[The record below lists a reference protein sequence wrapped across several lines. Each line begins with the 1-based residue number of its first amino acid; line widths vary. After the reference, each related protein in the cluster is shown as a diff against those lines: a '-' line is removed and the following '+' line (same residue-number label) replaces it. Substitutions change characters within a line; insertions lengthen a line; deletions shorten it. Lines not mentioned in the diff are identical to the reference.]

1 MLAKGDKLIVT
12 KDVAS
17 FLKEG
22 SVVEIVDV
30 KDDLIS
36 FAFGEGL
43 MHKGIMNLAEC
54 EAHFEKYEEPKLE
67 MPTVSLERV
76 EAIIKNSHI
85 TVQTV
90 FDKCTVVSCKLPNG
104 FVIVESSACV
114 NPEDYDVEIGVE
126 SCMERIKDKIFELEA
141 YKLCEELYGCDC
153 DDCECCGEC
162 IDDCPCRDEDCECD
176 EDEDDGYDCLTN
188 DFDCD
193 ECPSKGECW
202 L

>member
-1 MLAKGDKLIVT
+1 MLSKGDKLIVT

-22 SVVEIVDV
+22 DIVEIVAIE
-30 KDDLIS
+30 DDLIS
-36 FAFGEGL
+36 FAFGENL

-54 EAHFEKYEEPKLE
+54 EAHFEEYKEPE
-67 MPTVSLERV
+67 FEIPTVSSERV
-76 EAIIKNSHI
+76 KAIISNSHI

-90 FDKCTVVSCKLPNG
+90 FDKCTIVTCKLPNG

-114 NPEDYDVEIGVE
+114 NPEDYDVEIGIE
-126 SCMERIKDKIFELEA
+126 ECMKRIENKVFEFEA
-141 YKLCEELYGCDC
+141 YKLHEELYDCGC

-162 IDDCPCRDEDCECD
+162 ADDCPCRDEDCEF
-176 EDEDDGYDCLTN
+176 DEDDGYDCLTSN
-188 DFDCD
+188 FDCD
-193 ECPSKGECW
+193 DCPSKSECW

>member
-1 MLAKGDKLIVT
+1 MLAKGSKLIVT

-22 SVVEIVDV
+22 SVVEVVDV
-30 KDDLIS
+30 EDDLIS
-36 FAFGEGL
+36 FAFGEDF

-54 EAHFEKYEEPKLE
+54 EAHFEEYEETKE
-67 MPTVSLERV
+67 ESPTVSLEKV
-76 EAIIKNSHI
+76 DAIIKNSHI
-85 TVQTV
+85 VVQTV
-90 FDKCTVVSCKLPNG
+90 FDKCTIVSCKLPNG

-114 NPEDYDVEIGVE
+114 STENYDANVGFEI
-126 SCMERIKDKIFELEA
+126 CMNRIKDKIFELEA
-141 YKLCEELYGCDC
+141 YKLSEELYGCDC

-162 IDDCPCRDEDCECD
+162 TDDCPCYDEDCEC
-176 EDEDDGYDCLTN
+176 DEDDGYDCLTN

-193 ECPSKGECW
+193 ECPSKSECW